1 MEKKCPGAYFD
12 LPDPESALAPYDNEL
27 NYFMWGPGFEWQP
40 EPVED
45 SMSSVEETYEE
56 SEQSEEEGGNLSD
69 KVSTN
74 EAKKLFDSKAKGGK
88 ISIQEASENA
98 RKLKLAPSSSDEE
111 KAKAKYGDSLNY
123 KQYTEYLSMCMHEND
138 NAVELARIFANFDI
152 SGKGYLTKKQ
162 MRNILTTWGDALTDK
177 EAAEILDSFS
187 NDDKID
193 YNKFCE
199 HILQ

>member
-1 MEKKCPGAYFD
+1 MEKKCPGTYFN

-45 SMSSVEETYEE
+45 SMSSAEETYEE
-56 SEQSEEEGGNLSD
+56 SEQSEENYGNLSD
-69 KVSTN
+69 RVSAN
-74 EAKKLFDSKAKGGK
+74 EAKTLFDSRAKGGK

-98 RKLKLAPSSSDEE
+98 RKMKLAPSKSDEE
-111 KAKAKYGDSLNY
+111 KAKEKYGDSLSYN
-123 KQYTEYLSMCMHEND
+123 QYLEYLSMCIHEND
-138 NAVELARIFANFDI
+138 NANELARVFANFDI
-152 SGKGYLTKKQ
+152 TGKGYLTKRQ
-162 MRNILTTWGDALTDK
+162 MRNILTTWGDVLTDK